1 MIITVAFKLKTGK
14 TINKVLAGAGVVAL
28 LGIVGN
34 AVAPGFMGSTMGK
47 AVEGLAAYSI
57 GGVESVIGAVAT
69 MFIGGRTTS
78 TALDNTLTQTLW
90 YYGSSF
96 NA

>member
-47 AVEGLAAYSI
+47 AVEGIAAYSI
-57 GGVESVIGAVAT
+57 GGVESLVGAAAT
-69 MFIGGRTTS
+69 MFIGPRILGS
-78 TALDNTLTQTLW
+78 TALDNTLTQSL
-90 YYGSSF
+90 
-96 NA
+96 

>member
-47 AVEGLAAYSI
+47 AVEGITAYSI
-57 GGVESVIGAVAT
+57 GGVESVIGAAAT
-69 MFIGGRTTS
+69 MFIGPLGKGS
-78 TALDNTLTQTLW
+78 TALDNTLIQTL
-90 YYGSSF
+90 
-96 NA
+96 

>member
-1 MIITVAFKLKTGK
+1 MAFKLKTGK

-47 AVEGLAAYSI
+47 AVEGIAAYSI
-57 GGVESVIGAVAT
+57 GGVESVIGAAAT
-69 MFIGGRTTS
+69 MLIGPRITGSTS
-78 TALDNTLTQTLW
+78 LDNTLTQSL
-90 YYGSSF
+90 
-96 NA
+96 